1 MAKFLSTSAL
11 DADTLKSNFIQYLK
25 TQDNFKDYE
34 FSGSNLSVLIDLLVQ
49 NTMYNNHYLNMV
61 GAEGFLD
68 TAELR
73 ESIVSRAKELNYT
86 PKSKTSART
95 TLTVTI
101 RPTDVPLSITI
112 PKGYKFTTTLNNQRF
127 NFITTQNYVIQR
139 SNNSYVLS
147 GVEVFEGIPVVEYLD
162 VLSTTSDSGITTYSS
177 RFIMTSENIDTSS
190 VEVYVTSA
198 STRTQYTKASS
209 LFGLNPES
217 EVFFVQ
223 GYSANQYEIVF
234 GDGVLGKDLTTGDV
248 VEIHYRDTIGTDA
261 NGIKAF
267 SPSTTI
273 AGYGDI
279 SIVTELPSYGGSDR
293 EPNDSI
299 KFNAVRHFQVQE
311 RAVTESDYKNLILT
325 NFPEI
330 QAVSAYGGELTNRYG
345 KVIVSLKPHNSAIA
359 TTNLKNRIAN
369 FLNTKNISNEAI
381 IQDLEYFYIQ
391 VNSIIRYA
399 PNQTS
404 LSSANVLASVT
415 NSLLTENTDTN
426 VFKQAVYNSTLSA
439 LIQAADTSIVA
450 NSTEI
455 TMCKRITPNIG
466 VDNSIE
472 LSYDN
477 ELKTYGVLYQF
488 PYGHVPT
495 VKSSEFEFVFDS
507 IQYTSWIEDNGN
519 GSLGIYTL
527 NQSDV
532 KVLLTTIGTVDYTV
546 GKLVFTFNPVY
557 YNPYISIAAS
567 LQENDVIVNN
577 NKYLLL
583 DAADFNLSLVSVNA

>member
-190 VEVYVTSA
+190 VEVYVTSG

-369 FLNTKNISNEAI
+369 FLNTKNISN
-381 IQDLEYFYIQ
+381 
-391 VNSIIRYA
+391 
-399 PNQTS
+399 
-404 LSSANVLASVT
+404 
-415 NSLLTENTDTN
+415 
-426 VFKQAVYNSTLSA
+426 
-439 LIQAADTSIVA
+439 
-450 NSTEI
+450 
-455 TMCKRITPNIG
+455 
-466 VDNSIE
+466 
-472 LSYDN
+472 
-477 ELKTYGVLYQF
+477 
-488 PYGHVPT
+488 
-495 VKSSEFEFVFDS
+495 
-507 IQYTSWIEDNGN
+507 
-519 GSLGIYTL
+519 
-527 NQSDV
+527 
-532 KVLLTTIGTVDYTV
+532 
-546 GKLVFTFNPVY
+546 
-557 YNPYISIAAS
+557 
-567 LQENDVIVNN
+567 
-577 NKYLLL
+577 
-583 DAADFNLSLVSVNA
+583 